1 MDLATLEYLKD
12 TEQLERVEL
21 HTPEEA
27 SGLVPM
33 TVRGFDEGYAWPTG
47 SVRDLLLARGGSIT
61 REGYEAFKR
70 GVKDGQAKYWAEKQI
85 HPISAPAER

>member
-12 TEQLERVEL
+12 TEQLERVKA

-27 SGLVPM
+27 PSLDTM
-33 TVRGFDEGYAWPTG
+33 NILGFDEGYEWPTG

-61 REGYEAFKR
+61 REEYEAFKR
-70 GVKDGQAKYWAEKQI
+70 GVKDGQAKYWAEKQTHSI
-85 HPISAPAER
+85 GVTGER